1 MKDQTCILCCISMK
15 LAEPMPRLPMPA
27 MPPKPPSPK
36 GDCPTLGGGGA
47 EFGDEEVVVVEDGLA
62 PAAAV
67 VVEAA
72 AAGAPEEPEAVAA
85 PPCLM
90 TRWIV
95 IPSLM
100 LWLLRFSVSF
110 SIFPANI
117 RQRFSMG
124 ALLNLIDMASLN

>member
-1 MKDQTCILCCISMK
+1 M
-15 LAEPMPRLPMPA
+15 
-27 MPPKPPSPK
+27 
-36 GDCPTLGGGGA
+36 
-47 EFGDEEVVVVEDGLA
+47 
-62 PAAAV
+62 

-72 AAGAPEEPEAVAA
+72 ADAPDEPGAVEAA
-85 PPCLM
+85 PPCFM

-110 SIFPANI
+110 NIFPANI

-124 ALLNLIDMASLN
+124 ALLNLLDMASLN